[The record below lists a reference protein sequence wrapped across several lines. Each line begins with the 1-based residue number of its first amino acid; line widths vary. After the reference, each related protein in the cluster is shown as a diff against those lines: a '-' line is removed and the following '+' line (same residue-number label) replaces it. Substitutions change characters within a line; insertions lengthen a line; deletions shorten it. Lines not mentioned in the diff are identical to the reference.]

1 MYKNAFKV
9 LELVNKER
17 RKEGL
22 SDLVMDQSLLE
33 TAMLRGFENVIY
45 WSHTRPDGEEYF
57 SANSRMMGE
66 NIATGQTSPEQVMNA
81 WMNSSGHRANI
92 LGSTYKSIGIGCVY
106 IQGTYYWV
114 QCFGTD
120 VDTSVSSSAYTDKDN
135 TRSVLVKKDKEY
147 YNVEIELSSNNLNV
161 GETADI
167 SVIWNRSCI
176 KDSGLIIQSSNP
188 SVCEVNGERLIAKN
202 PGTADIIMY
211 YNGYPEAAITKH
223 VTVRAKINDT
233 NSLKTTQKTKTSKT
247 NKTTQKKIAKAS
259 IKKLKNKKSKKVIV
273 QINKIKNVNG
283 YQIVYANNKNFK
295 KASTVMTI
303 KTNCTI
309 KKLKK
314 KKTYYIK
321 VRAYKKTAS
330 GKKTF
335 GAYSKVMKIKISK

>member
-1 MYKNAFKV
+1 M
-9 LELVNKER
+9 
-17 RKEGL
+17 
-22 SDLVMDQSLLE
+22 
-33 TAMLRGFENVIY
+33 
-45 WSHTRPDGEEYF
+45 
-57 SANSRMMGE
+57 
-66 NIATGQTSPEQVMNA
+66 
-81 WMNSSGHRANI
+81 
-92 LGSTYKSIGIGCVY
+92 
-106 IQGTYYWV
+106 
-114 QCFGTD
+114 
-120 VDTSVSSSAYTDKDN
+120 
-135 TRSVLVKKDKEY
+135 
-147 YNVEIELSSNNLNV
+147 EIELSSNNLNV

-335 GAYSKVMKIKISK
+335 EMEDFKYDKI